1 MKLKFLLLI
10 TCIQTTLLGQTFTDY
25 KREGELPKRPDI
37 PQDFMKE
44 YAVIIKSQTVSKSL
58 FTGSFPEIDQLAT
71 YQTYEH
77 ILLNKE
83 EALSDYKRL
92 VVPKFNGR
100 IGDFVQMK
108 FVDLRIR
115 KQNGSIIDLKIKDLP
130 LANLTETDELYSQ
143 KEENYIYEIQGLE
156 VGDEIE
162 RITVIESKFPDQGR
176 IVNLYQEY
184 PVLDASFVIEVS
196 TMVKVNGRVYNG
208 MPIPQ
213 ITEKG
218 EQRVYSWKMQNLQAI
233 PEANAEGAIFTKNL
247 AYFVYELN
255 LDAFRMEPTTVKVLN
270 FSDLIMQYVSDF
282 MEPRVR
288 NKKKYKEFYDELFL
302 RGAKEFGK
310 TDPLTLTKLEKT
322 YLLNHFIQKEMK
334 SAGKLEDFEKSEGIE
349 YFLVNKKI
357 DYANLM
363 CIYRDF
369 FEKNEIEY
377 YLAIGK
383 SRFNGDFDLD
393 YVSSTQ
399 IASYLF
405 VFKDEAG
412 NTFTIVP
419 GAGLNEMPSSL
430 LGTKLY
436 MKNIVDPKS
445 KLQSIEFGQDDL
457 KNEKN
462 NKRSRRTEINI
473 LADGKAEIKTNL
485 SLTGLF
491 SDEGR
496 DFLLGSYKEDSI
508 KVRMERAYKNRFKDK
523 EVFFKEAQ
531 LKKMETTAPF
541 DFQFETQMG
550 INAFLKEDNK
560 WEMKLSDWLA
570 HSIRWISNAKKRTL
584 DHHNSFAGTDIEEII
599 ITFPYPV
606 QIDNIAELNKSKD
619 TDKAA
624 YKLSVALIKDN
635 VLRIQSRYQVKQILI
650 PAQESLLQQDVNELW
665 KTCNELKFLI
675 KKKV

>member
-10 TCIQTTLLGQTFTDY
+10 TCIQTTLFGQTFTDY
-25 KREGELPKRPDI
+25 KWEGEMPKRPEI

-44 YAVIIKSQTVSKSL
+44 DAVIIKSQTVSKSL

-115 KQNGSIIDLKIKDLP
+115 KQNGNVIDLKIKDLP

-419 GAGLNEMPSSL
+419 GSGLNEMPSSL

-436 MKNIVDPKS
+436 MKNIVDPKA

-531 LKKMETTAPF
+531 LKKMETTAPY

-550 INAFLKEDNK
+550 INAFLTEDSK
-560 WEMKLSDWLA
+560 WEMKVSDWLA

-665 KTCNELKFLI
+665 KTCNEFKFLI
-675 KKKV
+675 KKKL